1 MGWKWVLSG
10 CLAVSNSNSNKTT
23 LYLIAHNLT
32 EECLITVKYHRHLL
46 LEGEIFCDI
55 SGTQKDQQFS
65 LLVSG
70 PTCTKIL
77 YWKDLIL
84 EKLSKMICKKHM
96 DFSICRGRGG
106 GLVGS
111 FSMFSA
117 THQNASKAWG
127 VNQHMENSICFLQII
142 FESFLYRDVCIYWQM
157 NAASL
162 FWKPKSWFWT
172 PI

>member
-96 DFSICRGRGG
+96 EFSICWLVLGNSKTFSFFPIMHFG
-106 GLVGS
+106 GLQKTYGKWPCHDRFWS
-111 FSMFSA
+111 
-117 THQNASKAWG
+117 
-127 VNQHMENSICFLQII
+127 CFLHIL
-142 FESFLYRDVCIYWQM
+142 FESF
-157 NAASL
+157 
-162 FWKPKSWFWT
+162 P
-172 PI
+172 